1 MDEIQVDRVPTG
13 IPGLDEMIR
22 GGLERNSN
30 VLVAGTCGTGKTT
43 FCMQYIYNGAVQ
55 FNEPGVYVSFE
66 ETTGKLK
73 KHMLQYG
80 WDLQRLE
87 DEGKVRILR
96 IAPKEVMHIIKE
108 EYGEILNAI
117 NDIQA
122 KRVVI
127 DSVSSIEI
135 MIDNEFDRKEN
146 AIKLCEWLTSH
157 NCTSFIVSESEQ
169 ATTQYT
175 RHGIMEFVVDGIIIL
190 YNVRKENTRVNALEI
205 LKMRG
210 TKHYK
215 SLVPF
220 DFDRGIIVF
229 PQEQVFTPQV
239 GVT

>member
-1 MDEIQVDRVPTG
+1 MDAIPPSRVATG
-13 IPGLDEMIR
+13 IPGMDEMIQ
-22 GGLERNSN
+22 GGLEKNSS

-43 FCMQYIYNGAVQ
+43 FCMQYIYNGAIQ

-66 ETTGKLK
+66 EKTEKLR
-73 KHMLQYG
+73 KHMLNYG
-80 WDLQRLE
+80 WDLKALE
-87 DEGKVRILR
+87 DQGKVRILR

-146 AIKLCEWLTSH
+146 AIKLCEWLSGH
-157 NCTSFIVSESEQ
+157 DCTSLIISESEQ
-169 ATTQYT
+169 GTVQYT
-175 RHGIMEFVVDGIIIL
+175 RHGIMEFVVDGIIVL
-190 YNVRKENTRVNALEI
+190 YNIRKGNTRVNALEV

-210 TKHYK
+210 TKHDK

-220 DFDRGIIVF
+220 NIDRGLTVY
-229 PQEQVFTPQV
+229 PQEQVFTE
-239 GVT
+239 

>member
-1 MDEIQVDRVPTG
+1 MDVVQPSRVPIG
-13 IPGLDEMIR
+13 IPGMDDMIQS
-22 GGLERNSN
+22 GLERNSTI
-30 VLVAGTCGTGKTT
+30 LVSGTCGTGKTT

-66 ETTGKLK
+66 EKPEKLR
-73 KHMLQYG
+73 KHMLNYG
-80 WDLQRLE
+80 WDLKALE
-87 DEGKVRILR
+87 DQGRIRILR

-146 AIKLCEWLTSH
+146 AIKLCEWLSSH
-157 NCTSFIVSESEQ
+157 NCTSLIISEAEQ
-169 ATTQYT
+169 ATMQYT
-175 RHGIMEFVVDGIIIL
+175 RHGVMEFVVDGIIVL
-190 YNVRKENTRVNALEI
+190 YNIRKGNARVNALEV

-210 TKHYK
+210 IKHDK
-215 SLVPF
+215 TLVPF
-220 DFDRGIIVF
+220 NIENGIVVY
-229 PQEQVFTPQV
+229 PQEQVFTE
-239 GVT
+239 

>member
-1 MDEIQVDRVPTG
+1 MDINPIQFQRVPTG
-13 IPGLDEMIR
+13 IPGMDDMIQ
-22 GGLERNSN
+22 GGIERNSN
-30 VLVAGTCGTGKTT
+30 VLVSGTCGTGKTT

-66 ETTGKLK
+66 EQPEQMRR
-73 KHMLQYG
+73 HMLQHG
-80 WDLQRLE
+80 WDLKALE
-87 DEGKVRILR
+87 DAGKIRILR

-146 AIKLCEWLTSH
+146 ALKLCEWLTH
-157 NCTSFIVSESEQ
+157 HDCTSLIISESEQ
-169 ATTQYT
+169 GTTQYT
-175 RHGIMEFVVDGIIIL
+175 RHGIMEFVVDGIIVL
-190 YNVRKENTRVNALEI
+190 YNVRKGNTRVNALEV

-210 TKHYK
+210 TKHDK

-220 DFDRGIIVF
+220 SIDRGIIAY
-229 PQEQVFTPQV
+229 PQEQVFE
-239 GVT
+239 